1 MESNKEQ
8 RPYHSTKTI
17 SYGFHNPLQ
26 LLFDMKPAYADAL
39 TCVYM
44 DIMSCSEV
52 MYQAYYPYLYQRAG
66 AAPPVSAHPVPRTGP
81 FTSPFGAA
89 HQYDR
94 KIIFFFSSMSSDCTR
109 TPIRYL
115 SQAQA
120 LWRRAPASVASGIP
134 TTSPGILT
142 PSICKARRTAAGGRS
157 AQRGA
162 RPQLAPLRPG
172 KEEDCSLHGRS
183 STEDP
188 QQGVDDDDSQ
198 DAGSS
203 RAQYV
208 SANCVVFTHYQGD
221 AASVVDEHFS
231 RALDKTST
239 HTKESSPM
247 SARNFP
253 PSFWNSQH
261 YSGATGAG
269 HHGASAADLY
279 SEHYHPGDAW
289 YQYSQHHRAVHD
301 YHHHNMAAQ
310 YGGLLLP
317 GSRLH
322 MGSHAPCKA
331 MDWQHPSIESP
342 YSSYP
347 TMSGKY
353 KKNKSG
359 NN

>member
-1 MESNKEQ
+1 
-8 RPYHSTKTI
+8 
-17 SYGFHNPLQ
+17 
-26 LLFDMKPAYADAL
+26 
-39 TCVYM
+39 M

-81 FTSPFGAA
+81 FSSPFGAA

-94 KIIFFFSSMSSDCTR
+94 FNVQRLHQDAHS
-109 TPIRYL
+109 L
-115 SQAQA
+115 SQPGSSGAAATGVGGLDSHVVSGHTHPLYLQGSA
-120 LWRRAPASVASGIP
+120 HSSGGSVSSTGGASP
-134 TTSPGILT
+134 TS
-142 PSICKARRTAAGGRS
+142 
-157 AQRGA
+157 
-162 RPQLAPLRPG
+162 PLRPG

-183 STEDP
+183 STEDH

-198 DAGSS
+198 DTGSS

-261 YSGATGAG
+261 YSGAAGTG

-322 MGSHAPCKA
+322 MSSHAPCKA

-347 TMSGKY
+347 TMSGLEAQVQDSSKDLY
-353 KKNKSG
+353 WF
-359 NN
+359 

>member
-1 MESNKEQ
+1 MFGLNQLSSHKSQQNLMFNVQ
-8 RPYHSTKTI
+8 R
-17 SYGFHNPLQ
+17 LQ
-26 LLFDMKPAYADAL
+26 DAH
-39 TCVYM
+39 T
-44 DIMSCSEV
+44 
-52 MYQAYYPYLYQRAG
+52 
-66 AAPPVSAHPVPRTGP
+66 
-81 FTSPFGAA
+81 
-89 HQYDR
+89 
-94 KIIFFFSSMSSDCTR
+94 
-109 TPIRYL
+109 L
-115 SQAQA
+115 SQAA
-120 LWRRAPASVASGIP
+120 AAAGSSNGVVGGGLSGSMDSHVAASGHTHPLYLQGSAHSSGGSVSSTGGASP
-134 TTSPGILT
+134 TS
-142 PSICKARRTAAGGRS
+142 
-157 AQRGA
+157 
-162 RPQLAPLRPG
+162 PLRPG

-198 DAGSS
+198 EAGSS

-231 RALDKTST
+231 RALDKTSA

-247 SARNFP
+247 STRNFP

-261 YSGATGAG
+261 YTGATGSA
-269 HHGASAADLY
+269 HHAADLY

-331 MDWQHPSIESP
+331 MDWQHPSIDSP

-347 TMSGKY
+347 TMSGLEAQVQDSSKDLY
-353 KKNKSG
+353 WF
-359 NN
+359 

>member
-1 MESNKEQ
+1 M
-8 RPYHSTKTI
+8 Y
-17 SYGFHNPLQ
+17 
-26 LLFDMKPAYADAL
+26 
-39 TCVYM
+39 
-44 DIMSCSEV
+44 IMSCSEV

-81 FTSPFGAA
+81 FSSPFGAA

-94 KIIFFFSSMSSDCTR
+94 FNVQRLQDAHS
-109 TPIRYL
+109 L
-115 SQAQA
+115 SQ
-120 LWRRAPASVASGIP
+120 PSSSGTVSASVGGLGDSHPVSGHSLYLQGSAHSSGGSVSSTGGASP
-134 TTSPGILT
+134 TS
-142 PSICKARRTAAGGRS
+142 
-157 AQRGA
+157 
-162 RPQLAPLRPG
+162 PLRPG

-188 QQGVDDDDSQ
+188 QHGVDDDDSQ

-253 PSFWNSQH
+253 PSFWSQH
-261 YSGATGAG
+261 YTGASGGGPG

-331 MDWQHPSIESP
+331 MDWQHPSIDSP

-347 TMSGKY
+347 TMSGLEAQVQDSSKDLY
-353 KKNKSG
+353 WF
-359 NN
+359 

>member
-1 MESNKEQ
+1 MAICFEHNFVKMDYYTANMFNVQ
-8 RPYHSTKTI
+8 RLQDAHTLSSQASSSSAATA
-17 SYGFHNPLQ
+17 SVGAGGSLGDAHPLTSHPHHP
-26 LLFDMKPAYADAL
+26 L
-39 TCVYM
+39 
-44 DIMSCSEV
+44 
-52 MYQAYYPYLYQRAG
+52 YLQG
-66 AAPPVSAHPVPRTGP
+66 SAHSSGGSVSSTGGGSP
-81 FTSPFGAA
+81 TS
-89 HQYDR
+89 
-94 KIIFFFSSMSSDCTR
+94 
-109 TPIRYL
+109 
-115 SQAQA
+115 
-120 LWRRAPASVASGIP
+120 
-134 TTSPGILT
+134 
-142 PSICKARRTAAGGRS
+142 
-157 AQRGA
+157 
-162 RPQLAPLRPG
+162 PLRPG
-172 KEEDCSLHGRS
+172 KEEECSLHGRS
-183 STEDP
+183 STEDR

-221 AASVVDEHFS
+221 AASVVDEHFN
-231 RALDKTST
+231 RALDKTAT

-261 YSGATGAG
+261 YSGAG
-269 HHGASAADLY
+269 HHGTAADLY

-322 MGSHAPCKA
+322 MGTHAPCKA
-331 MDWQHPSIESP
+331 MDWQHPSIESA

-347 TMSGKY
+347 TMSGLEAQVQDSSKDLY
-353 KKNKSG
+353 WF
-359 NN
+359 

>member
-1 MESNKEQ
+1 M
-8 RPYHSTKTI
+8 Y
-17 SYGFHNPLQ
+17 
-26 LLFDMKPAYADAL
+26 
-39 TCVYM
+39 
-44 DIMSCSEV
+44 IMSCSEV

-81 FTSPFGAA
+81 FSSPFGAA

-94 KIIFFFSSMSSDCTR
+94 FNVQRIQDAHS
-109 TPIRYL
+109 L
-115 SQAQA
+115 SQPGSSSSTGAG
-120 LWRRAPASVASGIP
+120 LTLGESHSSLTASHAHPLYLQGSAHSSGGSVSSTGGASP
-134 TTSPGILT
+134 TS
-142 PSICKARRTAAGGRS
+142 
-157 AQRGA
+157 
-162 RPQLAPLRPG
+162 PLRPG

-198 DAGSS
+198 DGSSS

-231 RALDKTST
+231 RALDKTT
-239 HTKESSPM
+239 GHTKESSPM
-247 SARNFP
+247 STRNFP

-261 YSGATGAG
+261 YSGANGGTG

-289 YQYSQHHRAVHD
+289 YQYSQHHRFD

-322 MGSHAPCKA
+322 HMSSHAPCKA
-331 MDWQHPSIESP
+331 MEWQHPSIESP

-347 TMSGKY
+347 SMSGLEAQVQD
-353 KKNKSG
+353 SSVHWF
-359 NN
+359 

>member
-1 MESNKEQ
+1 
-8 RPYHSTKTI
+8 
-17 SYGFHNPLQ
+17 
-26 LLFDMKPAYADAL
+26 
-39 TCVYM
+39 
-44 DIMSCSEV
+44 MSCSEV

-81 FTSPFGAA
+81 FSSPFAA
-89 HQYDR
+89 THQYER
-94 KIIFFFSSMSSDCTR
+94 FNVQRLQEAHSLPQTS
-109 TPIRYL
+109 
-115 SQAQA
+115 
-120 LWRRAPASVASGIP
+120 
-134 TTSPGILT
+134 TTSSVGATIGGLAETHPLAGHSIYLQGSAHSSGGSVSST
-142 PSICKARRTAAGGRS
+142 GGVSPSS
-157 AQRGA
+157 
-162 RPQLAPLRPG
+162 PLRIG

-183 STEDP
+183 STDDHH
-188 QQGVDDDDSQ
+188 QGDDEDSQ
-198 DAGSS
+198 EPSGS

-231 RALDKTST
+231 KALDKTSA
-239 HTKESSPM
+239 HAKDSPM

-261 YSGATGAG
+261 YSGASGSS
-269 HHGASAADLY
+269 HHSNTADLY
-279 SEHYHPGDAW
+279 SEHYHQDAW

-331 MDWQHPSIESP
+331 MDWQHPSIDSP

-347 TMSGKY
+347 TMSGLEAQVQDSSKEIY
-353 KKNKSG
+353 WF
-359 NN
+359 

>member
-1 MESNKEQ
+1 M
-8 RPYHSTKTI
+8 Y
-17 SYGFHNPLQ
+17 
-26 LLFDMKPAYADAL
+26 
-39 TCVYM
+39 
-44 DIMSCSEV
+44 IMSCSEV

-81 FTSPFGAA
+81 FSSPFGAA

-94 KIIFFFSSMSSDCTR
+94 FNVQRLQDAHTLS
-109 TPIRYL
+109 
-115 SQAQA
+115 SQAA
-120 LWRRAPASVASGIP
+120 ASSAASSAATAASVGAGSVLGDAHPLAAHHHPLYLQGSAHSSGGSVSSTGGGSP
-134 TTSPGILT
+134 TS
-142 PSICKARRTAAGGRS
+142 
-157 AQRGA
+157 
-162 RPQLAPLRPG
+162 PLRPG
-172 KEEDCSLHGRS
+172 KEEECSLHGRS
-183 STEDP
+183 STDDRQP
-188 QQGVDDDDSQ
+188 GVEEDDDSQ

-221 AASVVDEHFS
+221 AASVVDEHFN
-231 RALDKTST
+231 RALDKTSS

-261 YSGATGAG
+261 YSGAGGG
-269 HHGASAADLY
+269 HHGTSAADLY
-279 SEHYHPGDAW
+279 SDHYHPGDAW

-322 MGSHAPCKA
+322 MSSHAPCKA

-342 YSSYP
+342 YTSYP
-347 TMSGKY
+347 TMSGLEAQVQDSSKDLY
-353 KKNKSG
+353 WF
-359 NN
+359 

>member
-1 MESNKEQ
+1 M
-8 RPYHSTKTI
+8 Y
-17 SYGFHNPLQ
+17 
-26 LLFDMKPAYADAL
+26 
-39 TCVYM
+39 
-44 DIMSCSEV
+44 IMSCSEV

-81 FTSPFGAA
+81 FSSPFGAA

-94 KIIFFFSSMSSDCTR
+94 FNVQRLQDAHTLSAQSSVSGAASSA
-109 TPIRYL
+109 
-115 SQAQA
+115 SA
-120 LWRRAPASVASGIP
+120 ASVGAGSVLGDTHAIGASSVHPHHPLYLQGSAHSSGGSVSSTGGGSP
-134 TTSPGILT
+134 TS
-142 PSICKARRTAAGGRS
+142 
-157 AQRGA
+157 
-162 RPQLAPLRPG
+162 PLRPG

-183 STEDP
+183 STEGH
-188 QQGVDDDDSQ
+188 QQADDDDSQ
-198 DAGSS
+198 DGGGGS

-221 AASVVDEHFS
+221 TAAVVDEHFN

-239 HTKESSPM
+239 HSKESSPM

-261 YSGATGAG
+261 YAGASGG
-269 HHGASAADLY
+269 HHGTSAADLY

-322 MGSHAPCKA
+322 MSSHAPCKA
-331 MDWQHPSIESP
+331 MDWQHPSIESA

-347 TMSGKY
+347 SMSGLEAQVQDSSKDLY
-353 KKNKSG
+353 WF
-359 NN
+359 

>member
-1 MESNKEQ
+1 M
-8 RPYHSTKTI
+8 Y
-17 SYGFHNPLQ
+17 
-26 LLFDMKPAYADAL
+26 
-39 TCVYM
+39 
-44 DIMSCSEV
+44 IMSCSEV

-94 KIIFFFSSMSSDCTR
+94 FNVQRLQDAHS
-109 TPIRYL
+109 L
-115 SQAQA
+115 SQAA
-120 LWRRAPASVASGIP
+120 AAAASSSNGSATTLGGGLAIPGSLDSGAGHAGV
-134 TTSPGILT
+134 S
-142 PSICKARRTAAGGRS
+142 AGGSHPLYLQGS
-157 AQRGA
+157 AHSSGGSVSSTGGGS
-162 RPQLAPLRPG
+162 PTSPLRPG

-188 QQGVDDDDSQ
+188 QPGVDDDDSQ
-198 DAGSS
+198 EAGSS

-261 YSGATGAG
+261 YG
-269 HHGASAADLY
+269 GASSSSHHATDLY
-279 SEHYHPGDAW
+279 SDHYHPGDAW

-347 TMSGKY
+347 TMSGLEAQVQDSSKDLY
-353 KKNKSG
+353 WF
-359 NN
+359 

>member
-1 MESNKEQ
+1 
-8 RPYHSTKTI
+8 
-17 SYGFHNPLQ
+17 
-26 LLFDMKPAYADAL
+26 
-39 TCVYM
+39 
-44 DIMSCSEV
+44 

-94 KIIFFFSSMSSDCTR
+94 FNVQRLQDAHT
-109 TPIRYL
+109 L
-115 SQAQA
+115 SQAA
-120 LWRRAPASVASGIP
+120 AAGSSNSGGVGGGLAGTMDSHVAASGHTHPLYLQGSAHSSGGSVSSTGGASP
-134 TTSPGILT
+134 TS
-142 PSICKARRTAAGGRS
+142 
-157 AQRGA
+157 
-162 RPQLAPLRPG
+162 PLRPG

-198 DAGSS
+198 EAGSS

-239 HTKESSPM
+239 HSKESSPM
-247 SARNFP
+247 STRNFP

-261 YSGATGAG
+261 YSGATGSA
-269 HHGASAADLY
+269 HHAADLY

-310 YGGLLLP
+310 YGGLSCQGRGCTWDRTLLAK
-317 GSRLH
+317 R
-322 MGSHAPCKA
+322 
-331 MDWQHPSIESP
+331 W
-342 YSSYP
+342 
-347 TMSGKY
+347 T
-353 KKNKSG
+353 G
-359 NN
+359 NIPL

>member
-1 MESNKEQ
+1 MDRKMEEKFNFDDWVRSFNVQ
-8 RPYHSTKTI
+8 R
-17 SYGFHNPLQ
+17 LQ
-26 LLFDMKPAYADAL
+26 DAHTL
-39 TCVYM
+39 
-44 DIMSCSEV
+44 SSSASS
-52 MYQAYYPYLYQRAG
+52 QAAAAG
-66 AAPPVSAHPVPRTGP
+66 SASSAVATAAAGSAVLGDAHPL
-81 FTSPFGAA
+81 AA
-89 HQYDR
+89 HHHHHHHPHHALYVQGSTH
-94 KIIFFFSSMSSDCTR
+94 SSGGSVSS
-109 TPIRYL
+109 
-115 SQAQA
+115 
-120 LWRRAPASVASGIP
+120 
-134 TTSPGILT
+134 
-142 PSICKARRTAAGGRS
+142 AGGAS
-157 AQRGA
+157 
-162 RPQLAPLRPG
+162 PTSPLRPG

-188 QQGVDDDDSQ
+188 QQGVEDDDSQ
-198 DAGSS
+198 DAASS

-221 AASVVDEHFS
+221 AASVVDEHFN
-231 RALDKTST
+231 RALDKSAT

-247 SARNFP
+247 TARNFP
-253 PSFWNSQH
+253 ASFWNSQH
-261 YSGATGAG
+261 YAGASAS

-322 MGSHAPCKA
+322 MSSHAPCKA

-347 TMSGKY
+347 TMSGLEAQVQDSSKDLY
-353 KKNKSG
+353 WF
-359 NN
+359 